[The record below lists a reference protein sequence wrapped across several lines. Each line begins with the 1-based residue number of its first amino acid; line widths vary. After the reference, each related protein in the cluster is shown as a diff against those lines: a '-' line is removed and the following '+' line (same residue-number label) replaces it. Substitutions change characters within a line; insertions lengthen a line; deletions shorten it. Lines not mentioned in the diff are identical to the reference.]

1 MVLTI
6 QRLLLLLFAAFA
18 ALNVIQQIRYGRIC
32 GRSEYENKQDDPK
45 AKSCRQQA
53 TIYAV
58 AAAVCLVVNIV
69 IGALNK

>member
-1 MVLTI
+1 MVLTV

-18 ALNVIQQIRYGRIC
+18 ALNVFQQLRYGRIC
-32 GRSEYENKQDDPK
+32 GRSEYENKQDDPSAK
-45 AKSCRQQA
+45 ACRQQA

-58 AAAVCLVVNIV
+58 AAAICLIVNIV